1 MFKPTASFNRG
12 RPRVTATLSL
22 GPLGAVSVSAG
33 PTSPTVAP
41 PPALHSHPREQGGSP
56 QRSALAV
63 LSNHRYQVSIDG
75 LEFAA
80 FSEVSGL
87 QVETET
93 MDFIE
98 GGVNDRVLRLP
109 VRSRVGNLILKRGL
123 VAGNELLE
131 WHLNIVQGYLDVRN
145 VTVTVYNHPQA
156 ARAAGGHQPPL
167 EAQVRMR
174 FELLQAYPVKWSGP
188 TFSGNGDAVSV
199 ETLELAH
206 AGFLQT
212 SR

>member
-1 MFKPTASFNRG
+1 MDFKATASFNRG
-12 RPRVTATLSL
+12 RPRVTATLRL
-22 GPLGAVSVSAG
+22 GPLGQVGFSAG
-33 PTSPTVAP
+33 GDAPTLAPAARPT
-41 PPALHSHPREQGGSP
+41 HRQDGNP
-56 QRSALAV
+56 QRSSLSI

-75 LEFAA
+75 LEYAA

-145 VTVTVYNHPQA
+145 VTVTVYDHPQA
-156 ARAAGGHQPPL
+156 SRTAAGGQAL

-206 AGFLQT
+206 SGFLQT

>member
-1 MFKPTASFNRG
+1 MSI
-12 RPRVTATLSL
+12 
-22 GPLGAVSVSAG
+22 
-33 PTSPTVAP
+33 
-41 PPALHSHPREQGGSP
+41 
-56 QRSALAV
+56 

-75 LEFAA
+75 LEYAA

-145 VTVTVYNHPQA
+145 VTVTVYDHPQA
-156 ARAAGGHQPPL
+156 SRTAAGGQAL

-206 AGFLQT
+206 SGFLQT